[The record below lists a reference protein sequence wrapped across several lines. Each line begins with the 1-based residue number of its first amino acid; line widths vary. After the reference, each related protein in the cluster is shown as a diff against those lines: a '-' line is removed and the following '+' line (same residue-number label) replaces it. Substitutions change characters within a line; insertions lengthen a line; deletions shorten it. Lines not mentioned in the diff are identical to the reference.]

1 MEIIFG
7 IINSLILLIT
17 VFSIKLVSNFNI
29 IYLFY
34 KNKEQKRISII
45 NNWNYNNLK
54 KNLIHKRLI
63 AINEFFC
70 LRQC

>member
-45 NNWNYNNLK
+45 NN
-54 KNLIHKRLI
+54 
-63 AINEFFC
+63 
-70 LRQC
+70 

>member
-45 NNWNYNNLK
+45 NNWSYNNLK
-54 KNLIHKRLI
+54 KK
-63 AINEFFC
+63 FDS
-70 LRQC
+70 